1 MLINQI
7 IWGLQTSAD
16 DLKTAFMYLELQE
29 EIFLNLPGGMDD
41 DVNHNSLFATK
52 YDNLRLTTKRKRIVQ
67 TCIVVLKWIG
77 FT

>member
-1 MLINQI
+1 MLIDQV

-16 DLKTAFMYLELQE
+16 DVKTAFMYLELQE

-41 DVNHNSLFATK
+41 KANQYSLFATK
-52 YDNLRLTTKRKRIVQ
+52 YDNLRFTAKRKRIVQ